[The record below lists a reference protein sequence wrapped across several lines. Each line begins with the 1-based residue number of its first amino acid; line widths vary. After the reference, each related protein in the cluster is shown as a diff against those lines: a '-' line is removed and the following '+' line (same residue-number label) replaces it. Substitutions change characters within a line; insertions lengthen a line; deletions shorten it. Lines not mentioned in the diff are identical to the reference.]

1 MSGRTLLIA
10 LVLVIVAVVL
20 QTTLFLG
27 AATRPFGVAPDLVL
41 LVLVASVRHLDPE
54 PGILLGFTGGLLLD
68 LLGSSPLGIWALVMT
83 VVAYLTIRMGTL
95 AEERPLIGVAG
106 VFGLTLV
113 GMVLYIVVATLFGL
127 QPLRNPLLVRILVLT
142 PTYNT
147 LLALAMLPV
156 VSWLLRPRRRA
167 RRGVLA

>member
-1 MSGRTLLIA
+1 M
-10 LVLVIVAVVL
+10 
-20 QTTLFLG
+20 
-27 AATRPFGVAPDLVL
+27 
-41 LVLVASVRHLDPE
+41 
-54 PGILLGFTGGLLLD
+54 
-68 LLGSSPLGIWALVMT
+68 
-83 VVAYLTIRMGTL
+83 
-95 AEERPLIGVAG
+95 IGVAG

-113 GMVLYIVVATLFGL
+113 GIVLYIVVATLFGL
-127 QPLRNPLLVRILVLT
+127 QPLRNPLLGRILVLT